1 MRKTKRNLK
10 ALAGDFS
17 TPKGLSFE
25 LAPLALE
32 RWAPDLKAAATAAPE
47 SISILEPIGY
57 DPWTGG
63 GVTVKRIDAALRAIG
78 AENDVVINV
87 NSPGGDLFEGI
98 AIYNRIREHKGFV
111 QVKVLGIAASAAS
124 VIAMAADE
132 LLMPRA
138 GFLMIHD
145 TWVVALGNRNDLRD
159 VADTLEPFDQAMAD
173 IYAERSGIDQ
183 KKVMKMMD
191 AETWINGSAA
201 VDQGFADGLLP
212 ADEVTKDET
221 AKQDR
226 VAAYLLDMALA
237 KAGMPRSSRRQLM
250 QEYKSST
257 RDAVAPSGTPRATE
271 ATTGT
276 PCAADEVLTLLE
288 SFKL

>member
-1 MRKTKRNLK
+1 MRQKRSLKTF
-10 ALAGDFS
+10 ADFS
-17 TPKGLSFE
+17 APKGLSFE

-32 RWAPDLKAAATAAPE
+32 RWTPDLKAAAAAPE

-63 GVTVKRIDAALRAIG
+63 GVTVKRIDAALRSIG
-78 AENDVVINV
+78 SADVVVNI
-87 NSPGGDLFEGI
+87 NSPGGDLFEGF
-98 AIYNRIREHKGFV
+98 AIYNRIREHQGFV

-124 VIAMAADE
+124 IIAMAGDE
-132 LLMPRA
+132 VLIPRA

-159 VADTLEPFDQAMAD
+159 IADTLEPFDLAMAD
-173 IYAERSGIDQ
+173 IYAERTDIEV

-191 AETWINGSAA
+191 AETWINGTAA

-212 ADEVTKDET
+212 ADEIGKDTSEKT
-221 AKQDR
+221 DR

-250 QEYKSST
+250 QEYKGST
-257 RDAVAPSGTPRATE
+257 RDATPPNGTPRATE
-271 ATTGT
+271 TTGT
-276 PCAADEVLTLLE
+276 PCATVEVLSLLE
-288 SFKL
+288 AFKL